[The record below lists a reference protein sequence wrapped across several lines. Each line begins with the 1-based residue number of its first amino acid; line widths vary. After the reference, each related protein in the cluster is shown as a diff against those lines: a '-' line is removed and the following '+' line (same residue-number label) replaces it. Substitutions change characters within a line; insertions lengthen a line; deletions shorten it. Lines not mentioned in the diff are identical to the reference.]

1 MYNVIVFIFF
11 MNLSSVTM
19 LDRKS
24 SWHRSNNGMSSSYA
38 ILTWEKIVIAEMA
51 KLGKRTALKMLY
63 PARGLRVRLPFSVQ
77 IFSLTISKI
86 VIMFISKKT
95 MRKKDFACLK
105 AEKPNYKAFRAPKEN
120 ARHKFQTL
128 FKTPRGW
135 FLSMMQDKKRVIGE
149 ISVPAAQEWLDECHF
164 KYETGW

>member
-1 MYNVIVFIFF
+1 MP
-11 MNLSSVTM
+11 
-19 LDRKS
+19 R
-24 SWHRSNNGMSSSYA
+24 WRNGS
-38 ILTWEKIVIAEMA
+38 
-51 KLGKRTALKMLY
+51 R
-63 PARGLRVRLPFSVQ
+63 RGLKIPWSVMAVRVRLPFSVQ

-149 ISVPAAQEWLDECHF
+149 ISIPAAQEWLDECHF

>member
-1 MYNVIVFIFF
+1 
-11 MNLSSVTM
+11 
-19 LDRKS
+19 
-24 SWHRSNNGMSSSYA
+24 
-38 ILTWEKIVIAEMA
+38 
-51 KLGKRTALKMLY
+51 
-63 PARGLRVRLPFSVQ
+63 
-77 IFSLTISKI
+77 
-86 VIMFISKKT
+86 MFISKKT

-135 FLSMMQDKKRVIGE
+135 FLRMMQDKKRVIGE

>member
-1 MYNVIVFIFF
+1 MSGFTIIFQCRDGEIGRHVG
-11 MNLSSVTM
+11 L
-19 LDRKS
+19 
-24 SWHRSNNGMSSSYA
+24 
-38 ILTWEKIVIAEMA
+38 KIQWSERAV
-51 KLGKRTALKMLY
+51 
-63 PARGLRVRLPFSVQ
+63 RVRLPFSVQ
-77 IFSLTISKI
+77 IFSLTIPKI

>member
-1 MYNVIVFIFF
+1 
-11 MNLSSVTM
+11 
-19 LDRKS
+19 
-24 SWHRSNNGMSSSYA
+24 
-38 ILTWEKIVIAEMA
+38 MA
-51 KLGKRTALKMLY
+51 KLGKRTRLKILY
-63 PARGLRVRLPFSVQ
+63 PAKGLRVRLPFSVQ

-95 MRKKDFACLK
+95 MRKKDFAYLK

-164 KYETGW
+164 KYEIGW

>member
-1 MYNVIVFIFF
+1 MI
-11 MNLSSVTM
+11 
-19 LDRKS
+19 
-24 SWHRSNNGMSSSYA
+24 SSSYA
-38 ILTWEKIVIAEMA
+38 ILTWEKIAVAEMA
-51 KLGKRTALKMLY
+51 ELGRRSRLKILC
-63 PARGLRVRLPFSVQ
+63 PEGGVRVRLPFSVQ

-105 AEKPNYKAFRAPKEN
+105 AEKPNYKAFCAPKEN

>member
-1 MYNVIVFIFF
+1 
-11 MNLSSVTM
+11 
-19 LDRKS
+19 
-24 SWHRSNNGMSSSYA
+24 
-38 ILTWEKIVIAEMA
+38 
-51 KLGKRTALKMLY
+51 
-63 PARGLRVRLPFSVQ
+63 
-77 IFSLTISKI
+77 
-86 VIMFISKKT
+86 MFISKKT

-149 ISVPAAQEWLDECHF
+149 ISVPAAQEWLDECHNTKLAGKPPPF
-164 KYETGW
+164 FVVNEFIARTFGAILP